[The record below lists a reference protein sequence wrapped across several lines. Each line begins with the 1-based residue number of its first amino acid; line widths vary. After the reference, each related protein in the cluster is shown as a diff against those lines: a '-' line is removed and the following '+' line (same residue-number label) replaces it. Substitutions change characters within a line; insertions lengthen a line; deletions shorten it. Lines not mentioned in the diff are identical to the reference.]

1 MNQLKRFF
9 LYEEYGAKYES
20 MLRNMAMLSKV
31 IPNWSTYERGI
42 EALVNSLFQ
51 QNGVVEGSR
60 KGLTHE
66 DLLIKVSNG
75 PLPKSLADFVP
86 ISLYNES
93 ADIRSYFRSSTS
105 IRPWLTANTL
115 ARKSKR
121 FCFVCGR
128 RLKRSIRLP
137 MTSRRRSESRDYGI
151 SKIF

>member
-75 PLPKSLADFVP
+75 PLPKSLADLSP
-86 ISLYNES
+86 SAYPTSLQISAL
-93 ADIRSYFRSSTS
+93 
-105 IRPWLTANTL
+105 
-115 ARKSKR
+115 
-121 FCFVCGR
+121 
-128 RLKRSIRLP
+128 
-137 MTSRRRSESRDYGI
+137 I
-151 SKIF
+151 SGALQAYAHG